1 MKHEDKKSSDRPSM
15 RRLSSLSSL
24 ASLTLFSRRRSGNI
38 PDSSSGSNLAT
49 NSQAD
54 SSPATG
60 SNRDESAKPNKSF
73 AARTLEKSTS
83 WVLLPAPKSKLS
95 VPRTRTMSQLPVAV
109 KGRKPID
116 ELAEQIP
123 SEEVPRIARSNGLKT
138 PLRSRLP
145 SLAKN
150 IVKSNVSRS
159 FVKPVG
165 PLVTS
170 ETEPLLGFPQ
180 LHRNRA
186 SVAVDTK
193 ENDRPGRRTGLQTN
207 GPTFV
212 QPSRYSGQEFGPLH
226 SNPNRPPMYKSR
238 IAEPGTQA
246 SPAFGTPQP
255 RYSPVG
261 QAVDQ
266 PRQIGSRSITH
277 LRGKSLNEAAPM
289 LKHSRSR
296 TLTTSLLPL
305 RHQATVERLENGQ
318 ETESIEGSPD
328 PTHVSA
334 YEARADTTADL
345 SRYFKIIL

>member
-24 ASLTLFSRRRSGNI
+24 ASLTLFSRRRSSNI
-38 PDSSSGSNLAT
+38 LDSSSGSNLAT

-83 WVLLPAPKSKLS
+83 WVLLPAPKGKLS

-109 KGRKPID
+109 RGHKPID
-116 ELAEQIP
+116 ELGEHIP
-123 SEEVPRIARSNGLKT
+123 PDEVPIARPDRSKT

-145 SLAKN
+145 SLAKS
-150 IVKSNVSRS
+150 IVKSNASRS

-180 LHRNRA
+180 LHRNRT
-186 SVAVDTK
+186 SVAVNTS

-212 QPSRYSGQEFGPLH
+212 QPSRYSGQGLGPLH

-238 IAEPGTQA
+238 IAEPDTQA
-246 SPAFGTPQP
+246 SPAFGTPQSS
-255 RYSPVG
+255 YSPVNRS
-261 QAVDQ
+261 VDQ
-266 PRQIGSRSITH
+266 PRHTGGSRSITH
-277 LRGKSLNEAAPM
+277 DRGKSLSGSAPM
-289 LKHSRSR
+289 LKHGRSR

-305 RHQATVERLENGQ
+305 RHQATVDRLETGQ
-318 ETESIEGSPD
+318 EAESIEFNAD

-334 YEARADTTADL
+334 
-345 SRYFKIIL
+345 